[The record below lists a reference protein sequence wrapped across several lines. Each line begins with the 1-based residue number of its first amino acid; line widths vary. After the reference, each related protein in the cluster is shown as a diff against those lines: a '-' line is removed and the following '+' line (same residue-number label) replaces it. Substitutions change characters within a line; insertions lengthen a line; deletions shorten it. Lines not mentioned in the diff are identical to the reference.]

1 MLDAVVGAIGRAL
14 TAATLILTVFGLPT
28 GGLFTAAGYV
38 SWGLGLLLRM
48 TAGGQGPCWPSG
60 YLGEYY
66 TAPMYDWIRS
76 VTLAIGIGG
85 LPVTGD
91 YKQHVSIYIRE
102 SYISNFP
109 IYPGNGTYTNFFT
122 YVGFTT
128 YSYFNGSAEPYGG
141 IGWVRYYIPIS

>member
-1 MLDAVVGAIGRAL
+1 MTEGRQ
-14 TAATLILTVFGLPT
+14 GLC
-28 GGLFTAAGYV
+28 G
-38 SWGLGLLLRM
+38 
-48 TAGGQGPCWPSG
+48 PSG

-76 VTLAIGIGG
+76 ARLAIGIGG

-141 IGWVRYYIPIS
+141 IGWVRYYIPIR